1 MKVTL
6 AAYGGL
12 AAGINL
18 DRPPRQ
24 VDTDT
29 LPADEASELGRL
41 VDAALAAPPPARRPP
56 PPPAARRLRHGPGR
70 DELHRDGGAR
80 RHDEH
85 PVRLGHRRLT
95 GVRGTP

>member
-41 VDAALAAPPPARRPP
+41 VDAALAAHR
-56 PPPAARRLRHGPGR
+56 PAAGSGTAP
-70 DELHRDGGAR
+70 DAMSYTVTVERDGTTSTLSGSDTDASPEFAELLAWLE
-80 RHDEH
+80 EH
-85 PVRLGHRRLT
+85 VR
-95 GVRGTP
+95 